1 MADMQSTRQRKAPS
15 GAKESRAFLHH
26 RVDNYFRHHRKTV
39 LTSLLRLLRTPVQ
52 SLMTVLV
59 IAIAMALPAALYT
72 AVDNLRQLGNGIE
85 LNARM
90 SVFLKK
96 DVTDDQVGEL
106 IATLEQRDDVTG
118 IVYLSRERAL
128 EEFRETSGFGDVL
141 NLLDENPLPPA
152 ILVQPSDEVT
162 RNPAAADELI
172 RWFKSRETVDDVSVD
187 LAWLQKLH
195 AFINAGQQLALGLGV
210 ALGIG
215 VLMVMG
221 NTIRLAIENRRD
233 EIVVVKLIGG
243 TDGYVRRPFLYAGFW
258 YGIGGGVCAWLLV
271 WLAFLSMTGEV
282 AHIADL
288 YQSGFALQ
296 GPGLLALL
304 ILLLCGALLGLA
316 GAWVA
321 VAGHLRK
328 IEPE

>member
-1 MADMQSTRQRKAPS
+1 MADMQPARPRKAPT
-15 GAKESRAFLHH
+15 GARESRSLLRH
-26 RVDNYFRHHRKTV
+26 RVDNYFRHHGKTI
-39 LTSLLRLLRTPVQ
+39 LASLMRLVRTPVQ
-52 SLMTVLV
+52 TLMTVLV

-72 AVDNLRQLGNGIE
+72 AVDNLHQLGTGVQ
-85 LNARM
+85 LNVRM

-106 IATLEQRDDVTG
+106 MTALEQRDDVTG

-128 EEFRETSGFGDVL
+128 EEFREASGFGDVL

-152 ILVQPSDEVT
+152 ILVQPADEVAT
-162 RNPAAADELI
+162 DTAAADELVS
-172 RWFKSRETVDDVSVD
+172 WFKAQPTVDDVSVD

-195 AFINAGQQLALGLGV
+195 AFISAGQQLALELGV

-215 VLMVMG
+215 VLLIMG
-221 NTIRLAIENRRD
+221 NTIRMAIENRRD

-258 YGIGGGVCAWLLV
+258 YGIGGGLFAWLLV
-271 WLAFLSMTGEV
+271 WLAFLSMSGEV
-282 AHIADL
+282 KRIADL

-296 GPGLLALL
+296 GPGSLALVVLLA
-304 ILLLCGALLGLA
+304 CGALLGLV

-321 VAGHLRK
+321 VAVHLRR